1 MKRIL
6 KALFITL
13 LFYLLQ
19 TCLMSHLKISGVVAC
34 LPASAIAILTVSYG
48 KKYAFG
54 SSCLF
59 GILYEATAASVGGL
73 FVIVYPVFAMLF
85 AQVFADMSDE
95 KRERLILRQ
104 SAGKKY
110 KDEMNPVLR
119 IILDSIC
126 ITAALEAVFT
136 AYVTL
141 AGTDLT
147 LRLILRVIGAAIYT
161 GALTVL
167 LAYPVR
173 RFLGVRRTRIRR
185 AMVEE
190 RSEA

>member
-1 MKRIL
+1 MKRIV
-6 KALFITL
+6 KALIITL

-59 GILYEATAASVGGL
+59 GILYEATTASVGGL
-73 FVIVYPVFAMLF
+73 FSVVYPVFAMLF
-85 AQVFADMSDE
+85 AQIFADMSDE

-110 KDEMNPVLR
+110 RDEMNPILR

-126 ITAALEAVFT
+126 ITAALEAIFT
-136 AYVTL
+136 AYITL

-147 LRLILRVIGAAIYT
+147 LRLILRVIGASIYT
-161 GALTVL
+161 GILTVVL
-167 LAYPVR
+167 VYPVR

-190 RSEA
+190 RSES

>member
-6 KALFITL
+6 KALIITL

-19 TCLMSHLKISGVVAC
+19 TCLMSHLKIAGIVAC

-59 GILYEATAASVGGL
+59 GILFEATTASVGGL
-73 FVIVYPVFAMLF
+73 FAVIYPVFAMLF
-85 AQVFADMSDE
+85 AQIFADMSDE

-119 IILDSIC
+119 IILDSVC
-126 ITAALEAVFT
+126 I
-136 AYVTL
+136 
-141 AGTDLT
+141 
-147 LRLILRVIGAAIYT
+147 ILRIIGASVYT
-161 GALTVL
+161 GALTILMVF
-167 LAYPVR
+167 PVR
-173 RFLGVRRTRIRR
+173 RFLGVRRARIKR

-190 RSEA
+190 RSEP

>member
-6 KALFITL
+6 KALIITL

-19 TCLMSHLKISGVVAC
+19 TCLMSHLKIAGIVAC

-59 GILYEATAASVGGL
+59 GILFEATTASVGGL
-73 FVIVYPVFAMLF
+73 FAVIYPVFAMLF
-85 AQVFADMSDE
+85 AQIFADMSDE

-104 SAGKKY
+104 SAGKKF

-119 IILDSIC
+119 IILDSVC
-126 ITAALEAVFT
+126 ITAALETIFT
-136 AYVTL
+136 AYITL

-147 LRLILRVIGAAIYT
+147 LRLILRIIGASVYT
-161 GALTVL
+161 GALTILMVF
-167 LAYPVR
+167 PVR
-173 RFLGVRRTRIRR
+173 RFLGVRRARIKR

-190 RSEA
+190 RSEP